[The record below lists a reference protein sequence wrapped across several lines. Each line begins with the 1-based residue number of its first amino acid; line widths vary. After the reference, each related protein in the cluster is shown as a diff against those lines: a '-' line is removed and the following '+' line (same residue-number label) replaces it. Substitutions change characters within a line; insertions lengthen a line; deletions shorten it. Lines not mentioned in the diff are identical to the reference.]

1 MTVLLLYTMTSLLL
15 YTMASLRKEGSV
27 VETRRDYISRVD
39 GLVLHSGVISNAI
52 SGDVSDV
59 IVNMLVP

>member
-1 MTVLLLYTMTSLLL
+1 
-15 YTMASLRKEGSV
+15 MASLRKEGSV